1 VSAPIG
7 PLLDG
12 RVAIVTGGGAGI
24 GRGISEAFVAHGAHV
39 VVVDSDPARASTV
52 EGAYGIHADV
62 REPGAAERI
71 AAETVDV
78 FGPADVLVN
87 NVGMYLMGGK
97 RFWDTTEADWQAMY
111 DVNLLHV
118 FRMSRAVLG
127 SMVERRRG
135 SIITVSTVEAF
146 RGIPG
151 QPIYGAFKAGVAH
164 FTKCLAVDVA
174 GEGVRVNDI
183 APDVTGFLRGFR
195 SVASGFRAITLVS
208 QCSWR
213 ATCRSSL
220 RAPRFPSTAAPSLR
234 AAGTRRP
241 TEIPAGPTAPSTP
254 DHGVATIRFVDETP
268 FHRYRCS
275 SDVRTRR
282 LFL

>member
-183 APDVTGFLRGFR
+183 APDVTVTPQLPYDRWLSDDEKARVPSWVPVGRLGLPSDHAGVAVFL
-195 SVASGFRAITLVS
+195 ASDLSEFVTGTSIPVDGGTL
-208 QCSWR
+208 
-213 ATCRSSL
+213 
-220 RAPRFPSTAAPSLR
+220 
-234 AAGTRRP
+234 AAGGWYPTTHGNSRWTNRP
-241 TEIPAGPTAPSTP
+241 LDA
-254 DHGVATIRFVDETP
+254 
-268 FHRYRCS
+268 
-275 SDVRTRR
+275 
-282 LFL
+282 